1 MGADEA
7 GTLATL
13 RRRRAAMATLIERHE
28 GRVVNTWGDAIIAEF
43 SSVVEDVQGAIKRR
57 AACGPMRRGAL
68 LE

>member
-28 GRVVNTWGDAIIAEF
+28 GRVVN
-43 SSVVEDVQGAIKRR
+43 S
-57 AACGPMRRGAL
+57 L
-68 LE
+68 LEIARRRLPE